1 METLIQDLRFSIR
14 MLLKNP
20 SFTIVAVFT
29 LALGIGANTAIF
41 SVINTVLLKPLPYK
55 DSDHLLVLTEYNSA
69 QKVLR
74 SGLPFPDYQDVAK
87 QSRVFEETA
96 AYYNVKAWDGAV
108 LSGTGG
114 SAEMVK
120 TTIVTNSFF
129 SILGVHPAL
138 GRDFTADEERAG
150 GGNVFLISDGL
161 WQRSFGGNPNVVGKT
176 FQLDGDTYTLIG
188 VMPRGFQFPE
198 KCDLWASLSSLSAG
212 SLSNRSS
219 HPFWMLARLR
229 PGVTQKQAQAEL
241 DGVSTQLEKIYPKT
255 NSNWRVKVN
264 PLIDEYVG
272 NLGLSLMVIF
282 GVVVFVLLLAC
293 ANVTNLLLARAVG
306 REKEFAIRTAMGAG
320 KKRLLRQ
327 TLTESLVIVS
337 LSTVLA
343 LLLAKGGIKL
353 LTVLSADSIQRM
365 DAFRLDPV
373 VLFFA
378 GLLTVITTVLVGL
391 APAWQGSALNFQQAL
406 REGSRSGMTGVHNRR
421 LRNGLVV
428 SEVAITLLLLCGAG
442 LMLKSFARLQRV
454 NPGFLPEHVVTMKI
468 ALPQAQYPKIEQ
480 RTIFMQRLLENI
492 RTVPGTK
499 SVAAVSTLPLGG
511 QKNWALLNIV
521 GRPMLDWSHAPTAE
535 LRTITAD
542 YFRTMG
548 IPLMKGQEF
557 KADDSQES
565 TQVAII
571 NQALAAR
578 FFPGQDPIGQH
589 IIVNSQQQAR
599 EIVGVVGNVKHF
611 GLDAEDDPEIYL
623 SYTNQFW
630 PATNLVLRGSGDPT
644 ALVSGI
650 RHEVELLD
658 KSVPVYKVATM
669 DQLLANSVAPQR
681 LNLFLLGLFAVLAL
695 VLGTIGIYGL
705 LAFGVS
711 RRRHEIGVRM
721 ALGALPARIL
731 QLIVWQGMRLVLV
744 GVGVGIV
751 GSFVLTRV
759 ISSLLY
765 NVSPTDPLTF
775 ASVTAILVIVGIFAC
790 ALPAL
795 RAMRV
800 NPTVALR
807 HE

>member
-20 SFTIVAVFT
+20 SFTIVAIFT

-55 DSDHLLVLTEYNSA
+55 GSDHLLVLTEYNSA

-74 SGLPFPDYQDVAK
+74 SGLPFPDYQDMAK
-87 QSRVFEETA
+87 ESKAFEETA

-108 LSGTGG
+108 LSGTTGA
-114 SAEMVK
+114 AEMVK

-150 GGNVFLISDGL
+150 GGNVFMISDGL
-161 WQRSFGGNPNVVGKT
+161 WQRIFGGNPNVIGKT

-198 KCDLWASLSSLSAG
+198 KCDVWASLSSLSAG

-241 DGVSTQLEKIYPKT
+241 DGISTQLEKIYPKT

-272 NLGLSLMVIF
+272 NLRLSLMVIF

-293 ANVTNLLLARAVG
+293 ANVTNLLLARAVV
-306 REKEFAIRTAMGAG
+306 REKEFAIRTALGAS
-320 KKRLLRQ
+320 KKRLLQQ
-327 TLTESLVIVS
+327 TLTESLVIVFI
-337 LSTVLA
+337 STMLA
-343 LLLAKGGIKL
+343 LLLAKAGIKL

-365 DAFRLDPV
+365 DGFHLDPV
-373 VLFFA
+373 VLLFA

-391 APAWQGSALNFQQAL
+391 APAWQGSSLSFQQSL
-406 REGSRSGMTGVHNRR
+406 REGSRSGMTGVHNRG
-421 LRNGLVV
+421 LRNGLIV
-428 SEVAITLLLLCGAG
+428 SEVAITMLLLCGAG

-454 NPGFLPEHVVTMKI
+454 NPGFVPEHVVTMKI
-468 ALPQAQYPKIEQ
+468 ALPQAQYAKIEQ

-492 RTVPGTK
+492 RTVPGTR

-548 IPLMKGQEF
+548 IPLMKGREF
-557 KADDSQES
+557 KEDDSQES

-571 NQALAAR
+571 NQALANR
-578 FFPGQDPIGQH
+578 FFSGQDPIGQH

-599 EIVGVVGNVKHF
+599 EIIGMVGNVKHF

-630 PATNLVLRGSGDPT
+630 PATNLVLRGSGDPA

-650 RHEVELLD
+650 RHQVEALD
-658 KSVPVYKVATM
+658 KTVPVYKVATM
-669 DQLLANSVAPQR
+669 DQVLANSVATQR

-711 RRRHEIGVRM
+711 RRKHEIGVRM

-731 QLIVWQGMRLVLV
+731 QLIVWQGMRFVLV

-775 ASVTAILVIVGIFAC
+775 ASVAAILVVAGILAC

-800 NPTVALR
+800 NPTEALR

>member
-14 MLLKNP
+14 MLIKNP
-20 SFTIVAVFT
+20 SFTILAIFT

-41 SVINTVLLKPLPYK
+41 SVINTVLLKPLPYR
-55 DSDHLLVLTEYNSA
+55 DSNRLLVLTEYNAA
-69 QKVLR
+69 QKVQR
-74 SGLPFPDYQDVAK
+74 SGLPFPDYQELAG
-87 QSRVFEETA
+87 QSKSFEETA

-108 LSGTGG
+108 LGGTG
-114 SAEMVK
+114 SAAEMVK

-161 WQRSFGGNPNVVGKT
+161 WRRAFGGNPDVIGKT

-188 VMPRGFQFPE
+188 VMPPRFQFPA
-198 KCDLWASLSSLSAG
+198 KCDVWASLSSLAAG

-229 PGVTQKQAQAEL
+229 PHVTEKQAQAEA
-241 DGVSTQLEKIYPKT
+241 DTISAQLEKTYPKT
-255 NSNWRVKVN
+255 NSNWRVKSN

-272 NLGLSLMVIF
+272 NLRLSLMVIF
-282 GVVVFVLLLAC
+282 GAVVFVLLLAC
-293 ANVTNLLLARAVG
+293 ANVTSLLLARAVA
-306 REKEFAIRTAMGAG
+306 REKEFAIRTALGAS
-320 KKRLLRQ
+320 KKRLLQQ
-327 TLTESLVIVS
+327 TLTESLVIAGI
-337 LSTVLA
+337 STVLA
-343 LLLAKGGIKL
+343 LLMAKGGIKL
-353 LTVLSADSIQRM
+353 LTVFAAESVQRM
-365 DAFRLDPV
+365 DGFHLDPA
-373 VLFFA
+373 VLLFA
-378 GLLTVITTVLVGL
+378 TLLAAVTTVLVGL
-391 APAWQGSALNFQQAL
+391 APASQRASLNFQEAL
-406 REGSRSGMTGVHNRR
+406 SEGARGGMTGARNRG
-421 LRNGLVV
+421 LRNGLVI

-442 LMLKSFARLQRV
+442 LMLKSFAKLQRV
-454 NPGFLPEHVVTMKI
+454 NPGFVAEHVVTMKI
-468 ALPQAQYPKIEQ
+468 ALPASQYPKIEA
-480 RTIFMQRLLENI
+480 RTIFMQQLLENA
-492 RTVPGTK
+492 RSVPGMK
-499 SVAAVSTLPLGG
+499 SVAAVSALPLGG

-521 GRPMLDWSHAPTAE
+521 GRPLLDWSHAPTVE
-535 LRTITAD
+535 LRTITAE

-548 IPLMKGQEF
+548 IPLLRGREF

-565 TQVAII
+565 SQVVMI
-571 NQALAAR
+571 NQALAKR
-578 FFPGQDPIGQH
+578 FWPGEDAVGQH
-589 IIVNSQQQAR
+589 VIVNSQQQPR
-599 EIVGVVGNVKHF
+599 EIVGIVGNVKHF
-611 GLDAEDDPEIYL
+611 GLDADDDPEIYI

-630 PATNLVLRGSGDPT
+630 PATNLVVRGTGDPA

-650 RHEVELLD
+650 RRQVESLD
-658 KSVPVYKVATM
+658 KSVPVYNVNTM
-669 DQLLANSVAPQR
+669 DELLASSVAPQR
-681 LNLFLLGLFAVLAL
+681 LNLFLLCLFAALAL

-711 RRRHEIGVRM
+711 RRSHEIGVRM
-721 ALGALPARIL
+721 ALGALPSGIL
-731 QLIVWQGMRLVLV
+731 RLIVWQGMRLVLI

-751 GSFVLTRV
+751 GSFALTHV

-775 ASVTAILVIVGIFAC
+775 ALVTVILAFVGVFAC

-800 NPTVALR
+800 NPNVALR